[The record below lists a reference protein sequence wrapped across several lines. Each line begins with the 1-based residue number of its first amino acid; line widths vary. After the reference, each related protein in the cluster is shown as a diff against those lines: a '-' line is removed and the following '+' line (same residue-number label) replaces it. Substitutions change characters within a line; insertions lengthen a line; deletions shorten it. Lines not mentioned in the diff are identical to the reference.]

1 MVVAFPSSRSS
12 GASCE
17 DILFAEVC
25 TVLDRLA
32 DPFAKATEKMQF
44 FARYLHRFSCL
55 PVSSLYPLL
64 RLLLPQLD
72 RRRPPAQLK
81 QPLLARI
88 YAQVFALPPAAAA
101 RLKLYKDPA
110 AATASAGGGPLVAR
124 AGDFASFVAAS
135 VQERVGR
142 RQPSV
147 TVKELNRDL
156 DLVALA
162 GSFSEKSVILHGLL
176 PQLTVN
182 EHKWCMR
189 ILMKEVKMGGLS
201 GERLLTLLHA
211 DARKIVNQVSDLKST
226 LEVIDEEKAEAVHAK
241 RGGSEGVEQGVEME
255 GPFGEKR
262 DSLRLLFQPLRPMLA
277 QVVRPVAA
285 DVAAVL
291 FGECGKGKHGT
302 DSWRER
308 EKEGTSPRPAPTN
321 ASVAR
326 VYFVERKYDGERLLA
341 HIDKNASSTPV
352 VRLLTRRGRD
362 YTALYGGDLHHR
374 SPSLSSSASSSST
387 SSSGFRWP
395 KRERFLSEDE
405 VRGESGQR
413 ETRGGKRT
421 RKEPEGLAGLAAT
434 LVEALRGSQAILDG
448 ELLAWD
454 DDLESF
460 LPFGTNKS
468 VAAAETAR
476 CHLSYVIFDVLYYRN
491 SEGDEYSLLNMK
503 LQDRKSGGWFK
514 LKPHLGSLPDTLDLI
529 AIGAFFAE
537 GRRRREVNS
546 SHLIDHCSH
555 FLLGVLE
562 GEGGPEAKR
571 VKSFCKVGTGF
582 SLETLRDIRD
592 HLRLHCRRFQATQ
605 PPPWF
610 DACTGSATSR
620 VDVTWPPSCSFVM
633 EVKGAELAQGN
644 EFDVGA
650 TLRFPVAVRP
660 FRRDKAWH
668 EAMSETALHD
678 FCAVAEECG
687 GRLLSQRFSPSGAA
701 AVSPDRSLAGS
712 STERRNAL
720 GLLYQHSGE
729 TASEESD
736 SADAGM
742 GAGSDRDLAN
752 GPAPA
757 GESSHGFSPNQR
769 PQKSLLSSPSRL
781 HVKPASGFSRMA
793 LLAPFRAADTSAIQP
808 CSSALKETDIWVLA
822 GDEEAFP
829 KASLE
834 ALVAHLGGKVSH
846 TLSPSVTHILAD
858 RPSFRTR
865 TVAAA
870 VAQLATEQRDFLST
884 LSEKRKRRISSLRSL
899 SSRSSPSSSCPSSR
913 FSSSLSSAASSS
925 PRFSVR
931 VPPVL
936 HFRWLLECA
945 EREEAVALRPSL
957 VIHGT
962 PETER
967 LFSRHFDVFGD
978 AFLEDETPT
987 ERGLGRL
994 SAILAHA
1001 LEVAENQKE
1010 RRARE
1015 GVRAYACRERGEAT
1029 ASAETERTK
1038 SGAVRRGREETDGKL
1053 EREVEEES
1061 LFDISDKEANAVR
1074 RELEAFLKSDP
1085 DSREAPARAGN
1096 TLEPLNMRLYVAPE
1110 DLAWRSL
1117 SLQQLKKLQNEDVVE
1132 TSTSSDCT
1140 APSSPPLMVTRY
1152 SPSFQQSSCAVSLSC
1167 FSSRLSSYDKLLHT
1181 LASAYRA
1188 SLVAQCCH
1196 RGARLVNTPA
1206 AATHVLLPFS
1216 APLGVESG
1224 AMNSEETR
1232 EESERDEGKNGG
1244 NQEESRKE
1252 KTGIENQ
1259 TDAEQEGRG
1268 NKFRRDRQASRGP
1281 KLITA
1286 DVLELMLRQKCPGK
1300 WKEDEAELFQNSA

>member
-1 MVVAFPSSRSS
+1 MMVAFPSSRNS
-12 GASCE
+12 GPSCE
-17 DILFAEVC
+17 DILFADVC

-32 DPFAKATEKMQF
+32 DPFAKAAEKMKF
-44 FARYLHRFSCL
+44 FARYLHRFSHL
-55 PVSSLYPLL
+55 PISSLYPLL

-110 AATASAGGGPLVAR
+110 AATASAGGRPLAAR
-124 AGDFASFVAAS
+124 AGDFASCVAAS
-135 VQERVGR
+135 VQERAGR

-147 TVKELNRDL
+147 TVKELNREL

-162 GSFSEKSVILHGLL
+162 GTYSEKSVILHGLL

-201 GERLLTLLHA
+201 GERLLTLLHT

-241 RGGSEGVEQGVEME
+241 RGGSAGGEEGVERD

-277 QVVRPVAA
+277 RVVRPVAA
-285 DVAAVL
+285 DIAAVL
-291 FGECGKGKHGT
+291 FGEGGKGKHGT
-302 DSWRER
+302 DSC
-308 EKEGTSPRPAPTN
+308 PRPAPTN
-321 ASVAR
+321 APVSR
-326 VYFVERKYDGERLLA
+326 VYFVERKYDGERLLV
-341 HIDKNASSTPV
+341 HIDKHASSGPV
-352 VRLLTRRGRD
+352 VRLLTRRGCD
-362 YTALYGGDLHHR
+362 YTPLYGGDFHHR
-374 SPSLSSSASSSST
+374 SPSFSSSSSSSSASAFSSSASSSSA

-395 KRERFLSEDE
+395 KRERFPSEDE
-405 VRGESGQR
+405 VRGETGDR

-503 LQDRKSGGWFK
+503 LQDRKRGGWFK

-537 GRRRREVNS
+537 GQRRREVNS

-562 GEGGPEAKR
+562 GDGGPEAKC

-582 SLETLRDIRD
+582 SLETLREIRD
-592 HLRLHCRRFQATQ
+592 YLRLHCCRFQATQ

-610 DACTGSATSR
+610 DASTGSATSR
-620 VDVTWPPSCSFVM
+620 LDVTWPPSCSFVM
-633 EVKGAELAQGN
+633 EVKGAELSQGK
-644 EFDVGA
+644 EFDMGA

-668 EAMSETALHD
+668 EAMSETALLE
-678 FCAVAEECG
+678 FFAVAEECG
-687 GRLLSQRFSPSGAA
+687 GRLLSQPSSPSGAVA
-701 AVSPDRSLAGS
+701 TAPDRSLAGS
-712 STERRNAL
+712 STERRHAL
-720 GLLYQHSGE
+720 GLFYRHSGE

-736 SADAGM
+736 SADEGL
-742 GAGSDRDLAN
+742 GAGSNTDLAN
-752 GPAPA
+752 VPAAA
-757 GESSHGFSPNQR
+757 GEGNHGCSPKER
-769 PQKSLLSSPSRL
+769 PQKALLSSPSRL
-781 HVKPASGFSRMA
+781 H
-793 LLAPFRAADTSAIQP
+793 
-808 CSSALKETDIWVLA
+808 
-822 GDEEAFP
+822 
-829 KASLE
+829 
-834 ALVAHLGGKVSH
+834 
-846 TLSPSVTHILAD
+846 
-858 RPSFRTR
+858 
-865 TVAAA
+865 
-870 VAQLATEQRDFLST
+870 
-884 LSEKRKRRISSLRSL
+884 
-899 SSRSSPSSSCPSSR
+899 
-913 FSSSLSSAASSS
+913 
-925 PRFSVR
+925 
-931 VPPVL
+931 
-936 HFRWLLECA
+936 CA
-945 EREEAVALRPSL
+945 EREEAVPLRPSL

-962 PETER
+962 PDTER

-1001 LEVAENQKE
+1001 VEVAESQKE

-1015 GVRAYACRERGEAT
+1015 GVRADACRERGEAT
-1029 ASAETERTK
+1029 VCEEREPRK
-1038 SGAVRRGREETDGKL
+1038 SGAVRRGREETDGML
-1053 EREVEEES
+1053 AREAEEEH
-1061 LFDISDKEANAVR
+1061 LFDISDTEANAVR
-1074 RELEAFLKSDP
+1074 RELEAFLKNNP
-1085 DSREAPARAGN
+1085 DSRETPARAGN
-1096 TLEPLNMRLYVAPE
+1096 SLEPLKMRLYVAPD

-1117 SLQQLKKLQNEDVVE
+1117 SLQQLKKLQNDDLE

-1140 APSSPPLMVTRY
+1140 APSSPPLTACKH
-1152 SPSFQQSSCAVSLSC
+1152 PGSSHAC
-1167 FSSRLSSYDKLLHT
+1167 SSALF
-1181 LASAYRA
+1181 
-1188 SLVAQCCH
+1188 C
-1196 RGARLVNTPA
+1196 TP
-1206 AATHVLLPFS
+1206 
-1216 APLGVESG
+1216 G
-1224 AMNSEETR
+1224 
-1232 EESERDEGKNGG
+1232 
-1244 NQEESRKE
+1244 
-1252 KTGIENQ
+1252 
-1259 TDAEQEGRG
+1259 
-1268 NKFRRDRQASRGP
+1268 
-1281 KLITA
+1281 
-1286 DVLELMLRQKCPGK
+1286 CGK
-1300 WKEDEAELFQNSA
+1300 WSYGFGGDTRRT

>member
-1 MVVAFPSSRSS
+1 
-12 GASCE
+12 
-17 DILFAEVC
+17 
-25 TVLDRLA
+25 
-32 DPFAKATEKMQF
+32 
-44 FARYLHRFSCL
+44 
-55 PVSSLYPLL
+55 
-64 RLLLPQLD
+64 
-72 RRRPPAQLK
+72 
-81 QPLLARI
+81 
-88 YAQVFALPPAAAA
+88 
-101 RLKLYKDPA
+101 
-110 AATASAGGGPLVAR
+110 
-124 AGDFASFVAAS
+124 
-135 VQERVGR
+135 
-142 RQPSV
+142 
-147 TVKELNRDL
+147 
-156 DLVALA
+156 
-162 GSFSEKSVILHGLL
+162 
-176 PQLTVN
+176 
-182 EHKWCMR
+182 
-189 ILMKEVKMGGLS
+189 
-201 GERLLTLLHA
+201 
-211 DARKIVNQVSDLKST
+211 ST

-241 RGGSEGVEQGVEME
+241 RGGSAGGEEGVERD

-277 QVVRPVAA
+277 RVVRPVAA
-285 DVAAVL
+285 DIAAVL
-291 FGECGKGKHGT
+291 FGEGGKGKHGT

-308 EKEGTSPRPAPTN
+308 EEEGQSATVFICIPHASSPRPAPTN
-321 ASVAR
+321 APASR
-326 VYFVERKYDGERLLA
+326 VYFVERKYDGERLLV
-341 HIDKNASSTPV
+341 HIDKNASSGPV
-352 VRLLTRRGRD
+352 VRLLTRRGCD
-362 YTALYGGDLHHR
+362 YTPLYGGDFHHR
-374 SPSLSSSASSSST
+374 SPSFSSSSSASSASAFSSSASSSSA

-395 KRERFLSEDE
+395 KRERFPSEDE
-405 VRGESGQR
+405 IRGETGDR

-503 LQDRKSGGWFK
+503 LQDRKVLLERILRLSGNRLMLAPFTPACRPSEIVSALNSAIENRHEGLVVKDAASFYRLHSRKAEEKMQSRPRGGWFK

-537 GRRRREVNS
+537 GQRRREVNS

-562 GEGGPEAKR
+562 GDGGPEAKC

-582 SLETLRDIRD
+582 SLETLREIRD
-592 HLRLHCRRFQATQ
+592 YLRLHCCRFQATQ

-610 DACTGSATSR
+610 DASTGSATSR
-620 VDVTWPPSCSFVM
+620 LDVTWPPSCSFVM
-633 EVKGAELAQGN
+633 EVKGAELSQGK
-644 EFDVGA
+644 EFDMGA

-668 EAMSETALHD
+668 EAMSETALLE
-678 FCAVAEECG
+678 FFAVAEECG
-687 GRLLSQRFSPSGAA
+687 GRLLSQPSSPSE
-701 AVSPDRSLAGS
+701 AVATAPDRSLAGS
-712 STERRNAL
+712 STERRPAL
-720 GLLYQHSGE
+720 GLFYRHSGE

-736 SADAGM
+736 SADEGL
-742 GAGSDRDLAN
+742 GAGSNTDLAN
-752 GPAPA
+752 VPAAA
-757 GESSHGFSPNQR
+757 GEGNHGCSPKER
-769 PQKSLLSSPSRL
+769 PQKALLSSPSRL

-808 CSSALKETDIWVLA
+808 CSSALKGTDIWVLA

-834 ALVAHLGGKVSH
+834 ALVAHLGGKVSQ
-846 TLSPSVTHILAD
+846 TLSPSVTHIVAD

-870 VAQLATEQRDFLST
+870 VAQLATQQRDFHST
-884 LSEKRKRRISSLRSL
+884 LSEKRKRRLSSLRSL
-899 SSRSSPSSSCPSSR
+899 PSRSSPFSSSSSPSCPSSSR
-913 FSSSLSSAASSS
+913 LSSLSSAPSSS
-925 PRFSVR
+925 PHISVR

-945 EREEAVALRPSL
+945 EREEAVPLRPSL

-962 PETER
+962 PDTER

-1001 LEVAENQKE
+1001 VEVAESQKE

-1015 GVRAYACRERGEAT
+1015 GVRADACRERGEAT
-1029 ASAETERTK
+1029 VCEEREPRK
-1038 SGAVRRGREETDGKL
+1038 SGAVRRGREETDGML
-1053 EREVEEES
+1053 AREAEEEH
-1061 LFDISDKEANAVR
+1061 LFDISDTEANAVR
-1074 RELEAFLKSDP
+1074 RELEAFLKNDP
-1085 DSREAPARAGN
+1085 DSRETPARAGN
-1096 TLEPLNMRLYVAPE
+1096 SLEPLKMRLYVAPD

-1117 SLQQLKKLQNEDVVE
+1117 SLQQLKKLQNDDLE

-1140 APSSPPLMVTRY
+1140 APSSPPLTVIRY
-1152 SPSFQQSSCAVSLSC
+1152 SPFQQSSCAVSPSC
-1167 FSSRLSSYDKLLHT
+1167 YSSTLSSCDKLLHT

-1206 AATHVLLPFS
+1206 AATHVLLRFS
-1216 APLGVESG
+1216 APLDVESG
-1224 AMNSEETR
+1224 AMDSEGTR
-1232 EESERDEGKNGG
+1232 EESEHDEGKNGK
-1244 NQEESRKE
+1244 NQEERGKE
-1252 KTGIENQ
+1252 KTGTENE
-1259 TDAEQEGRG
+1259 TDAEQDGRG
-1268 NKFRRDRQASRGP
+1268 NKFRRDHQASRGP
-1281 KLITA
+1281 QLITA
-1286 DVLELMLRQKCPGK
+1286 DVLELMLRQKGPGK
-1300 WKEDEAELFQNSA
+1300 WKVDDADPVQTSA